1 MFAMLLAI
9 QFGTFK
15 LYKSRDIKRYISF
28 ELWKAFL
35 NFVVFFSI
43 PKALIPTFFKTIFV
57 VVNHYYT
64 HSQIQ
69 KETFIATLL
78 LNTGV
83 IDFWYTNQIQI
94 WVGELN

>member
-28 ELWKAFL
+28 ELLKAIL
-35 NFVVFFSI
+35 KFVLFSTS
-43 PKALIPTFFKTIFV
+43 KSFIPTFFNTIFV

-64 HSQIQ
+64 HTQIQ

>member
-28 ELWKAFL
+28 QLLKAIL
-35 NFVVFFSI
+35 KIVVFFSI
-43 PKALIPTFFKTIFV
+43 PKTLIPTFFNTIFV

-64 HSQIQ
+64 PTQIQ

-83 IDFWYTNQIQI
+83 IDF
-94 WVGELN
+94 